1 MAGFNF
7 PIRTRLALWAGLGVL
22 LVAGML
28 AEQQYGDHL
37 AGLQRAAAD
46 QKQRAAVE
54 ALHAADDL
62 RCMQIAMR
70 EVRLAI
76 SPGEVDRAMKLL
88 DNSKTAAA
96 KHIGMAIASADA
108 PADKEQLGQLARLAE
123 AYDRTVTELATAA
136 KEYGDTVEKVKQAI
150 ELGGKINAMVAG
162 TTQTLVAAA
171 DERKAKANA
180 EAVTVSRI
188 NLGMGLFVIAVLA
201 GVAVFGAVA
210 ISRPIRRV
218 GEVLLELARGNRDV
232 EVPYTERRDEV
243 GDNARAAQT
252 FKEKLI
258 RIEQLEA
265 AEKEMERRS
274 TEQRKA
280 DMRALA
286 DAFGNAVTNVVQAV
300 SSSSTELEAAAEA
313 LSTTA
318 GSTRDLSGKVLSAST
333 QASENVRS
341 VSLATEQLI
350 ASVAEI
356 DRQVQE
362 STRIAHEA
370 VAQAEKTDARIAELT
385 SAAGRIGDVVKLITA
400 IAGQTNLLALNA
412 TIEAARAGEAGRGF
426 AVVAQEVKAL
436 AAQTSKATEEIGVQI
451 AGVQS
456 ATRDSVA
463 IIKEIGTTIGRI
475 SGVAAAITSA
485 VDLQAAT
492 TEEIAENV
500 RAAAGSA
507 ANVTANIAEVDVA
520 TVSIITASG
529 QVLELG
535 ANAGA
540 GRQPPRFGDG
550 KIPRRGMCGVGLLR
564 QGRND
569 GESITACR
577 YPHCA
582 PLYVVPRSGKTPKS

>member
-1 MAGFNF
+1 MRR
-7 PIRTRLALWAGLGVL
+7 RTRSGSRK
-22 LVAGML
+22 
-28 AEQQYGDHL
+28 L
-37 AGLQRAAAD
+37 AGLA
-46 QKQRAAVE
+46 
-54 ALHAADDL
+54 
-62 RCMQIAMR
+62 
-70 EVRLAI
+70 EVYTGTI
-76 SPGEVDRAMKLL
+76 
-88 DNSKTAAA
+88 
-96 KHIGMAIASADA
+96 
-108 PADKEQLGQLARLAE
+108 
-123 AYDRTVTELATAA
+123 TELAAAA
-136 KEYGDTVEKVKQAI
+136 KEYGDTVEKVKRSL
-150 ELGGKINAMVAG
+150 ELGGKINALVAE
-162 TTQTLVAAA
+162 TTQTLIAAA
-171 DERKAKANA
+171 DERKATANA
-180 EAVTVSRI
+180 EALTVSRI
-188 NLGMGLFVIAVLA
+188 DLGMGLFVIAVLA

-210 ISRPIRRV
+210 ISRPIRRI
-218 GEVLLELARGNRDV
+218 GEVLLELARGNRNV

-265 AEKEMERRS
+265 AEKETERLS
-274 TEQRKA
+274 TERRKA

-286 DAFGNAVTNVVQAV
+286 NSFESAVADVVHAV

-318 GSTRDLSGKVLSAST
+318 GSTRELSGKVLSAST

-341 VSLATEQLI
+341 VSFATEQLI

-362 STRIAHEA
+362 STRIAVEA

-385 SAAGRIGDVVKLITA
+385 NAAGRIGDVVKLITA

-500 RAAAGSA
+500 RAATGSA
-507 ANVTANIAEVDVA
+507 AHVTANIAEVDAA
-520 TVSIITASG
+520 TVSITAASA
-529 QVLELG
+529 QVLASAQTLAQEGSRL
-535 ANAGA
+535 AAEMEKFLA
-540 GRQPPRFGDG
+540 A
-550 KIPRRGMCGVGLLR
+550 V
-564 QGRND
+564 
-569 GESITACR
+569 
-577 YPHCA
+577 CA
-582 PLYVVPRSGKTPKS
+582 A

>member
-46 QKQRAAVE
+46 QKQRTAVE

-88 DNSKTAAA
+88 DDSKTAAA
-96 KHIGMAIASADA
+96 KHIGMAIAAADA

-150 ELGGKINAMVAG
+150 ELGSKINAMVAG

-171 DERKAKANA
+171 DERKARANA

-218 GEVLLELARGNRDV
+218 GEVLLELARGNSDV

-333 QASENVRS
+333 QASENVQS

-529 QVLELG
+529 QVLDSAQTLAQEGSRL
-535 ANAGA
+535 ASEMEKFLAA
-540 GRQPPRFGDG
+540 
-550 KIPRRGMCGVGLLR
+550 V
-564 QGRND
+564 
-569 GESITACR
+569 
-577 YPHCA
+577 CA
-582 PLYVVPRSGKTPKS
+582 A

>member
-88 DNSKTAAA
+88 DDSKTAAA
-96 KHIGMAIASADA
+96 KHIGMAIAAADA

-150 ELGGKINAMVAG
+150 ELGGKINALVAG

-286 DAFGNAVTNVVQAV
+286 DAFGNAVANVVQAV

-529 QVLELG
+529 QVLDSAQTLAQEGSRL
-535 ANAGA
+535 ASEMEKFLAA
-540 GRQPPRFGDG
+540 
-550 KIPRRGMCGVGLLR
+550 V
-564 QGRND
+564 
-569 GESITACR
+569 
-577 YPHCA
+577 CA
-582 PLYVVPRSGKTPKS
+582 A